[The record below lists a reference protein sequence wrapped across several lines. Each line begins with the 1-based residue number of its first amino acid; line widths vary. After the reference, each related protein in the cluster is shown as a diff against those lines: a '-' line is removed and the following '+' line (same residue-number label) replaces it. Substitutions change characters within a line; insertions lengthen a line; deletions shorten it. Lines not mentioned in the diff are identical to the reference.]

1 MIEQNP
7 DRDRSVTKIQRRFSS
22 SLRKLRGVLQFT
34 AGILAALLAV
44 FLYGQFTPRPD
55 VMSEQ
60 ELDERIL
67 AVMAAATPQ
76 PSFASQVYQFIQ
88 PSLVLIQTH
97 TGGRPSDQSD
107 ALGSGVVINERGEIL
122 TSLHVVEGADAI
134 QVTYADGT
142 QATGEIISALEE
154 NDIALL
160 SADRLPEVLV
170 PAVLGSAGSAQV
182 GDEVVAV
189 GNPFGLYSSAS
200 AGVISGFE
208 RTFDLKEKNI
218 RLENLI
224 QFDAAVNPGN
234 SGGPLLNR
242 FGQVIGI
249 VVGIV
254 TPVEGEFFI
263 GIGFAVPIN
272 IAGGAAGIP
281 PY

>member
-7 DRDRSVTKIQRRFSS
+7 DRESSFTKIQRRFSA
-22 SLRKLRGVLQFT
+22 SLRKLRGEFQFA
-34 AGILAALLAV
+34 AGIFAALLAV
-44 FLYGQFTPRPD
+44 YLYGQFIPRPD
-55 VMSEQ
+55 VMSGQ

-67 AVMAAATPQ
+67 AVMAAATPE

-97 TGGRPSDQSD
+97 TGGKPSEQSD
-107 ALGSGVVINERGEIL
+107 GLGSGVVINDRGEIL
-122 TSLHVVEGADAI
+122 TSLHVVEGADTI

-142 QATGEIISALEE
+142 RATGEIISTLEE

-242 FGQVIGI
+242 YGQVIGI

>member
-1 MIEQNP
+1 MSAVVLYTELAPKPELMTEQQLNE
-7 DRDRSVTKIQRRFSS
+7 KI
-22 SLRKLRGVLQFT
+22 L
-34 AGILAALLAV
+34 
-44 FLYGQFTPRPD
+44 
-55 VMSEQ
+55 E
-60 ELDERIL
+60 
-67 AVMAAATPQ
+67 VMAEATPE
-76 PSFASQVYQFIQ
+76 PSMASQVYQFIQ

-97 TGGRPSDQSD
+97 SEARGDHPGD
-107 ALGSGVVINERGEIL
+107 ALGSGVVISARGEIL

-142 QATGEIISALEE
+142 RATGAIIASLPE

-160 SADRLPEVLV
+160 ATDQLPEVLV
-170 PAVLGSAGSAQV
+170 PAVLGNANSAQV

-208 RTFDLKEKNI
+208 RTFELKGKDI
-218 RLENLI
+218 LLKDLI

-242 FGQVIGI
+242 YGQVIGI

-254 TPVEGEFFI
+254 TPAEGEFFI

>member
-1 MIEQNP
+1 MVENDPEQT
-7 DRDRSVTKIQRRFSS
+7 RIKITFLSRIRSIMK
-22 SLRKLRGVLQFT
+22 KLRGPLLFT
-34 AGILAALLAV
+34 AGIFSALLAV
-44 FLYGQFTPRPD
+44 YIYTLLAPEPEL
-55 VMSEQ
+55 MSEQ
-60 ELDERIL
+60 QFNDRIL
-67 AVMAAATPQ
+67 AVMAEATPE
-76 PSFASQVYQFIQ
+76 PSIASQVYQFIQ

-97 TGGRPSDQSD
+97 TDGRPSEQSD
-107 ALGSGVVINERGEIL
+107 GLGSGVVISNRGEIL

-142 QATGEIISALEE
+142 RATGEIISSLPE

-160 SADRLPEVLV
+160 ATDQLPEVLI
-170 PAVLGSAGSAQV
+170 PAVLGNANSAQV

-208 RTFDLKEKNI
+208 RTFNIKGKDI

-254 TPVEGEFFI
+254 SPADGEFFI

-272 IAGGAAGIP
+272 IAGGAAGNL